1 MEQAIVNSILF
12 SAIGIGVLIVAFFA
26 IGIPNKNYHLWHQ
39 IVEKQNIALA
49 ILMGSF
55 AISVGLIV
63 SAAVRG

>member
-26 IGIPNKNYHLWHQ
+26 IGIPNRNYHLWHQ

-63 SAAVRG
+63 SAAVHG

>member
-55 AISVGLIV
+55 AVSVGLIV